1 MTTKL
6 LRPRILNQRL
16 AAALADLRHGELI
29 FIADAGSGT
38 SAKALRSLAP
48 DVEILDLEV
57 VTGVP
62 SIDDLVPVICDVGD
76 IEACIVT
83 KDMRGA
89 NPDGFAMLSR
99 LFDEKHIYEVPYIPD
114 YYDLRD
120 RCKLFVQTGDYRV
133 HANVIL
139 VGGYPSADIPMDMIL
154 NGLGP
159 KTK

>member
-1 MTTKL
+1 MTKKAGKV
-6 LRPRILNQRL
+6 RILNQRL
-16 AAALADLRHGELI
+16 AAAIADLRHGELI

-38 SAKALRSLAP
+38 SAKALRSLSP

-62 SIDDLVPVICDVGD
+62 TIDDLVPVICDVGD

-83 KDMRGA
+83 REMRSA
-89 NPDGFAMLSR
+89 NPQGFAMLSG
-99 LFDEKHIYEVPYIPD
+99 LFDPGHIYEVPYIPD

-154 NGLGP
+154 NGLAP
-159 KTK
+159 KAK